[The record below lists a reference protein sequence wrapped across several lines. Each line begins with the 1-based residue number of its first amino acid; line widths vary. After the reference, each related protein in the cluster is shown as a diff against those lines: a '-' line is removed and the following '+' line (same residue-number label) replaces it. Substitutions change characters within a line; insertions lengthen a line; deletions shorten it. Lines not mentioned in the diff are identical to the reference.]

1 MGFMLVLLR
10 LNQKWA
16 ICRKKELRIIKTFEI
31 VLKLIWSENKQTNK
45 KTQDTHTHTKNLGNN
60 LSSENKESV
69 LFSSKRSKGRN
80 WWNKNGKEEFYEKC

>member
-1 MGFMLVLLR
+1 M
-10 LNQKWA
+10 KW
-16 ICRKKELRIIKTFEI
+16 
-31 VLKLIWSENKQTNK
+31 KQTK
-45 KTQDTHTHTKNLGNN
+45 KKPKTHTHTKKKPTHTKKKNLGNN

>member
-1 MGFMLVLLR
+1 M
-10 LNQKWA
+10 KW
-16 ICRKKELRIIKTFEI
+16 
-31 VLKLIWSENKQTNK
+31 KQTNKK
-45 KTQDTHTHTKNLGNN
+45 KTQDTHTHTKKKPTHTKKNLGNN

>member
-31 VLKLIWSENKQTNK
+31 VLKLIWSENKQTKNPRH
-45 KTQDTHTHTKNLGNN
+45 THTHKKNLGNN

>member
-1 MGFMLVLLR
+1 M
-10 LNQKWA
+10 KW
-16 ICRKKELRIIKTFEI
+16 
-31 VLKLIWSENKQTNK
+31 KQTNK
-45 KTQDTHTHTKNLGNN
+45 KNPRHTHTKKKNLGNN